1 MLLAADYSQLELRMI
16 AHLSQDSKLIKILNG
31 DGDVFKLITAQWKSI
46 SVEEVTPEQRQQ
58 AKQVSSEVKIVRSWV
73 KQKRPYKSKNIGQRL
88 QACRFNCRHIRIIRF
103 FSAIFIYKRGN
114 INELFQKLSI
124 LCLICCTDLL
134 WYDLWYWG

>member
-88 QACRFNCRHIRIIRF
+88 QARRFNCRHIRIISF

>member
-58 AKQVSSEVKIVRSWV
+58 AKQVSSEVKSVRSWV
-73 KQKRPYKSKNIGQRL
+73 KQKRSYKSKNIGQRL
-88 QACRFNCRHIRIIRF
+88 QARRFNCRHIRIIRF
-103 FSAIFIYKRGN
+103 FSAIFN

-134 WYDLWYWG
+134 WYDLWYRG

>member
-58 AKQVSSEVKIVRSWV
+58 AKQVSSEVKNVRSWV
-73 KQKRPYKSKNIGQRL
+73 KQKRSYKS
-88 QACRFNCRHIRIIRF
+88 
-103 FSAIFIYKRGN
+103 
-114 INELFQKLSI
+114 
-124 LCLICCTDLL
+124 
-134 WYDLWYWG
+134 

>member
-58 AKQVSSEVKIVRSWV
+58 AKQVSSEVKSVRSWV
-73 KQKRPYKSKNIGQRL
+73 KQKRSFKSKNIGQRL
-88 QACRFNCRHIRIIRF
+88 QARRFNCRHIRIIRF
-103 FSAIFIYKRGN
+103 FSAIFN

-134 WYDLWYWG
+134 WYDLWYRG

>member
-58 AKQVSSEVKIVRSWV
+58 AKQVSSEVKSVRSWV
-73 KQKRPYKSKNIGQRL
+73 KQKRSYKSKNIGQR
-88 QACRFNCRHIRIIRF
+88 
-103 FSAIFIYKRGN
+103 
-114 INELFQKLSI
+114 
-124 LCLICCTDLL
+124 
-134 WYDLWYWG
+134 

>member
-58 AKQVSSEVKIVRSWV
+58 AKQVSSEVKSVRSWV
-73 KQKRPYKSKNIGQRL
+73 KLMRSYKSKNVGQRL
-88 QACRFNCRHIRIIRF
+88 QARRFNCRHIRIIRF
-103 FSAIFIYKRGN
+103 LVQY
-114 INELFQKLSI
+114 LFTKEVISMN
-124 LCLICCTDLL
+124 CFKSCP
-134 WYDLWYWG
+134 YSV